1 MIEVGQK
8 VRFDPFK
15 HIRALD
21 AVEMRYYI
29 TGKIAYIN
37 WKHRWFSVVYG
48 KHLRTSFNFC
58 DIGKEVKICGSIQ
71 SK

>member
-15 HIRALD
+15 HIRAMD
-21 AVEMRYYI
+21 VGEMRYYI
-29 TGKIAYIN
+29 TGRIAYIN
-37 WKHRWFSVVYG
+37 WKHRWFSVEYG
-48 KHLRTSFNFC
+48 KLRTSFNFW
-58 DIGKEVKICGSIQ
+58 DIGKDVKICGGIQ